1 MTLWNIYH
9 NDIPDFVRRIAQ
21 TAPMRRLQK
30 VGMNCGCEYTS
41 FKTFELAEP
50 YSRYEHSVGAG
61 LIVWHFTHD
70 VQQSVAALLHDVAT
84 PAFAHVVDFLHN
96 DHERQEST
104 EDLTLAT
111 IQSCPELVSILAEL
125 SLSPEDVADYHI
137 FPIADNDTPR
147 LSSDRLEYTMGNIV
161 NFGLAS
167 RERVGELYRNLCV
180 GTNEEGNPEI
190 MFADAELASAFA
202 RLSLHCSKIY
212 VSDEDRYAMQRLA
225 LLLKE
230 AIGRDVIAEPD
241 LMLSEP
247 DIIAKLTADSPTAEA
262 WAHYCSM
269 REIIV
274 GEPGPDALKVPAKKR
289 CINPYVHGCG
299 RVTDY
304 DEAYRIALKEFQ
316 NYSFDYWISAN

>member
-21 TAPMRRLQK
+21 TAPMRRLQQ

-41 FKTFELAEP
+41 FPTFDLAEP

-70 VQQSVAALLHDVAT
+70 VQQSVAALLHDIAT

-111 IQSCPELVSILAEL
+111 IQSCPELVVILTEL
-125 SLSPEDVADYHI
+125 SLSPEDVADYHL

-167 RERVGELYRNLCV
+167 HERVGELYRNLCV

-190 MFADAELASAFA
+190 VFTDVELASAFA
-202 RLSLHCSKIY
+202 RLSLQCSKLY

-230 AIGRDVIAEPD
+230 AIGREVIAEAD
-241 LMLSEP
+241 LMLTEP
-247 DIIAKLTADSPTAEA
+247 QIIAKLTADKEIAEQ
-262 WAHYCSM
+262 WAHFCALSQ
-269 REIIV
+269 IFV
-274 GEPGPDALKVPAKKR
+274 GEPGPEALKVPAKKR
-289 CINPYVHGCG
+289 CINPFVRGRG
-299 RVTDY
+299 RVADY
-304 DEAYRIALKEFQ
+304 DEDYRVALNEFL
-316 NYSFDYWISAN
+316 NYSFDYWMSAR

>member
-9 NDIPDFVRRIAQ
+9 NDIPDFVQRIAA
-21 TAPMRRLQK
+21 TVPMQRLK
-30 VGMNCGCEYTS
+30 SVGMNCGCEYTS

-70 VQQSVAALLHDVAT
+70 VQQSVAALLHDIAT

-111 IQSCPELVSILAEL
+111 IQSSADLRAVLGEL
-125 SLSPEDVADYHI
+125 SLSPEDVSDYHR

-161 NFGLAS
+161 NFGFAS
-167 RERVGELYRNLCV
+167 RKRVTELYGNLCV
-180 GTNEEGNPEI
+180 GANEEGKLEI
-190 MFADAELASAFA
+190 TFADSALASAFA
-202 RLSLHCSKIY
+202 RLSLQCSKVY

-225 LLLKE
+225 LLLKD
-230 AIGRDVIAEPD
+230 AIGRGVIAEAD
-241 LMLSEP
+241 LMLTEP
-247 DIIAKLTADSPTAEA
+247 EIIAKLVADEQVAEQ
-262 WAHYCSM
+262 WARYRSLRTM
-269 REIIV
+269 NV
-274 GEPGPDALKVPAKKR
+274 GVPGPDALIVPAKKR
-289 CINPYVHGCG
+289 CIDPYVRNRG
-299 RVTDY
+299 RVTDF
-304 DEAYRIALKEFQ
+304 DEEYRNALQEFQ
-316 NYSFDYWISAN
+316 NYTFDYWISAQ

>member
-21 TAPMRRLQK
+21 TAPMRRLQQ

-84 PAFAHVVDFLHN
+84 PAFAHVVDFLQN

-111 IQSCPELVSILAEL
+111 IQSCSELVSILAEL

-167 RERVGELYRNLCV
+167 HERVGELYRNLCV
-180 GTNEEGNPEI
+180 GTNEEGNSEI

-230 AIGRDVIAEPD
+230 AIGRGVIAEPD

-247 DIIAKLTADSPTAEA
+247 DIIAKLTTDKDMAEQ
-262 WAHYCSM
+262 WMCYRSLS
-269 REIIV
+269 EIMA

-304 DEAYRIALKEFQ
+304 DEAYRIALQEFQ
-316 NYSFDYWISAN
+316 NYSFDYWISAK

>member
-21 TAPMRRLQK
+21 TALMRRLQQ

-41 FKTFELAEP
+41 FATFKLAEP

-111 IQSCPELVSILAEL
+111 IQSCPELVAILAEL

-167 RERVGELYRNLCV
+167 RERVGELYQNLCV
-180 GTNEEGNPEI
+180 GINEEGAPEI

-225 LLLKE
+225 LLLKTAVE
-230 AIGRDVIAEPD
+230 RDVISEPD
-241 LMLSEP
+241 LMLTEP
-247 DIIAKLTADSPTAEA
+247 EIITKLTADRDVAEQ
-262 WAHYCSM
+262 WTRFRTLSK
-269 REIIV
+269 IIV
-274 GEPGPDALKVPAKKR
+274 GEPGPDALVVPAKKR
-289 CINPYVHGCG
+289 CINPYVQNIG
-299 RVTDY
+299 RVTDLDKTY
-304 DEAYRIALKEFQ
+304 SEELQAFLA
-316 NYSFDYWISAN
+316 YSFDYPISAK